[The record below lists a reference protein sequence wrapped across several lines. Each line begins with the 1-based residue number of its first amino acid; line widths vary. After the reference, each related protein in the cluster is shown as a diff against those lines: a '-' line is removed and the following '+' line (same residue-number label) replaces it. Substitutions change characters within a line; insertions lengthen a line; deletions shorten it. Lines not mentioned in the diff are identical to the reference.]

1 MQFAKSTFIRPG
13 SNATYG
19 TVAVALSFFV
29 FAYSSLFGQV
39 SILAYYG
46 LWFPLVLI
54 GYRSTLGN
62 YQKQLWLFAFGVFA
76 CLSIFWSAA
85 PSVTARAAIQYMT
98 HIICALIAMR
108 TIDIR
113 TLTRGAI
120 AGTGIV
126 LLYSI
131 LFGYYAYDPLDSTY
145 SFVGAFDSKNQ
156 LGFYASLGIYFAFA
170 AVFILGERRIWMV
183 GGGIAGLLSA
193 YCLLAS
199 QSATSV
205 LTTGLI
211 VALAIG
217 MRGILFLS
225 PRQRKRLFVVLAI
238 TGLAVI
244 VAGVNFG
251 GVDLVLGAFGKDSTL
266 TGRTYLWQQGIEA
279 AAQHPLFGV
288 GYQGYWVQGFS
299 EPERLWDE
307 FYIASRTGFHF
318 HNTFIETTVE
328 TGLIGV
334 SLLVAIL
341 LTGLVGHLKRF
352 LTDIRNDESYVLVG
366 IATLLLTRAFV
377 EIDILNPYQIGSF
390 LFYYTA
396 GKLTMKTRA
405 PKPVPLAPEDRMEFV
420 PSMNWE
426 SRISR

>member
-1 MQFAKSTFIRPG
+1 
-13 SNATYG
+13 
-19 TVAVALSFFV
+19 
-29 FAYSSLFGQV
+29 
-39 SILAYYG
+39 
-46 LWFPLVLI
+46 
-54 GYRSTLGN
+54 
-62 YQKQLWLFAFGVFA
+62 
-76 CLSIFWSAA
+76 
-85 PSVTARAAIQYMT
+85 
-98 HIICALIAMR
+98 
-108 TIDIR
+108 
-113 TLTRGAI
+113 
-120 AGTGIV
+120 
-126 LLYSI
+126 
-131 LFGYYAYDPLDSTY
+131 
-145 SFVGAFDSKNQ
+145 
-156 LGFYASLGIYFAFA
+156 
-170 AVFILGERRIWMV
+170 
-183 GGGIAGLLSA
+183 
-193 YCLLAS
+193 
-199 QSATSV
+199 
-205 LTTGLI
+205 LI

-279 AAQHPLFGV
+279 AAQHPFFGV

-341 LTGLVGHLKRF
+341 LTAVVGHLKRF

-390 LFYYTA
+390 LFYFTA

-405 PKPVPLAPEDRMEFV
+405 PKPVSLAPEDRMEFA